1 MDGRWTVIGA
11 MSGSSLDG
19 LDLAACVF
27 DRDKDRWSFAVSAAI
42 TVPFGPELRSRLL
55 GAMGASGLELA
66 RLDRDL
72 GRFIGMAGL
81 GFIRDHRLSV
91 DLFASHGHTIFH
103 KPEEHLTTQVG
114 SGSSIA
120 AIIGVPVVCDF
131 RSMDVA
137 LGGQGAPLVPL
148 GERDLFPGFDAF
160 LNLGGIANLSVHRGS
175 VVGYDVC
182 ICNQALNML
191 AAEAGRPFDPGG
203 MIARSG
209 SVNADLLRRSD
220 RMAMVTS
227 PPPRSFG
234 REHFEEQMLPLIADR
249 SIGLADRMRTVVEH
263 IAGQV
268 AGELGRSGAQ
278 ATLVT
283 GGGANNTFLVERLR
297 ELLPGGIHLPDERTI
312 DHKESIVF
320 AFLGLLRWLG
330 LPNCLRSV
338 TGASRDAIGGALHRP
353 N

>member
-1 MDGRWTVIGA
+1 

-19 LDLAACVF
+19 LDLAACGF
-27 DRDKDRWSFAVSAAI
+27 RSNAGRWTFAVQATRA
-42 TVPFGPELRSRLL
+42 VPFTPDLRERLQR
-55 GAMGASGLELA
+55 AMHGSALELA

-72 GRFIGMAGL
+72 GRFIGEAGL
-81 GFIRDHRLSV
+81 RFMQDRGIKADV
-91 DLFASHGHTIFH
+91 FASHGHTIFH

-114 SGSSIA
+114 SGAVIA
-120 AIIGVPVVCDF
+120 AITGVPVACDF
-131 RSMDVA
+131 RGMDVA

-148 GERDLFPGFDAF
+148 GERELFPGYDAF

-191 AAEAGRPFDPGG
+191 AEEAGRPFDPGG

-220 RMAMVTS
+220 RMAMIAS

-234 REHFEEQMLPLIADR
+234 REHFEEQMLPLITDR

-268 AGELGRSGAQ
+268 AGELVRSGAQ

-283 GGGANNTFLVERLR
+283 GGGAHNTCLVERLR

-312 DHKESIVF
+312 DHKESMVF

-338 TGASRDAIGGALHRP
+338 TGASRDAIGGVLHRP